1 MLKLDHRA
9 ARAVRAPR
17 SAHARIRKPCVQ
29 LRADQFERRLSSEFQ
44 LYSQDVPQGAFPS
57 FLETL
62 YCESLK

>member
-29 LRADQFERRLSSEFQ
+29 PQPSQFEQRLSSEFH
-44 LYSQDVPQGAFPS
+44 LYCQDVPQGAFPS